1 MTRIL
6 GLLIALLGRCL
17 ACCFDSP
24 SFGHTGIVSRVTK
37 KAALILNTET
47 AGVIQAAFRNADY
60 PDIKGEKSMHLL
72 GKVAYGL
79 TNIHVNDLSIQNTE
93 VDLREDQAIDLA
105 IQNVSASFNGTLS
118 YGYVATWLAELI
130 HYIDFEIESSIDL
143 QISFKLIC
151 RKERLAVDLLDCSL
165 TFHKLNLHLQRD
177 KEPGWLKQVFTNFIS
192 FTLKLILQSRVCK
205 EINSISQLLTES
217 VQDQAAQFLEDGD
230 IAVDLSP
237 SLYPVIKANYLES
250 YHKGLLLYKNYS
262 DVLQGSPFTPA
273 LLPESQM
280 LYFWF
285 AEHVIQSLAIVS
297 FLDQRLALNITGEKL
312 KEIFESEE
320 LKTHQDTVQKIFQ
333 GTSYGDCVAKVWS
346 LVIPQITFE
355 PEGTVVKSSVA
366 VELTASSLEE
376 EPSMVLYFE
385 TDAAVTVQAS
395 YVEKKLLLNLSHAT
409 AQLRTTKGPPTLA
422 VDNETLRHILEKII
436 LASGIPEV
444 VSRIESALNSLLD
457 RREFY
462 LYDISNVAI
471 ITQRGY
477 LIVQLDFAFPRHLL
491 FKFLKGII

>member
-118 YGYVATWLAELI
+118 YGYVATWL
-130 HYIDFEIESSIDL
+130 
-143 QISFKLIC
+143 
-151 RKERLAVDLLDCSL
+151 
-165 TFHKLNLHLQRD
+165 
-177 KEPGWLKQVFTNFIS
+177 PGWLKQVFTNFIS

-471 ITQRGY
+471 ITQR
-477 LIVQLDFAFPRHLL
+477 VSTTL
-491 FKFLKGII
+491 FIWASSRMFRVALKGCVWQREPLGH